1 MELIKQTGTD
11 VPLTA
16 DEIAE
21 KYNAKILFRPGEWL
35 KLRRIAMR
43 WFLECKILFVFQMI
57 QECAIQFESKFVWAF
72 GPNRKDSN
80 QKDLH
85 KIFRLNHVVLMPV
98 SIFFIA

>member
-35 KLRRIAMR
+35 K
-43 WFLECKILFVFQMI
+43 
-57 QECAIQFESKFVWAF
+57 
-72 GPNRKDSN
+72 
-80 QKDLH
+80 
-85 KIFRLNHVVLMPV
+85 
-98 SIFFIA
+98 